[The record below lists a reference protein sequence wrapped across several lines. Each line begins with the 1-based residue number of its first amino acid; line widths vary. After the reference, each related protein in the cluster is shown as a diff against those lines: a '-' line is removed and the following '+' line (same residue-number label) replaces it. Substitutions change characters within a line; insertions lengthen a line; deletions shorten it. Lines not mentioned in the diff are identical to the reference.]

1 MPGTML
7 KTDYFT
13 EFQDS
18 FMRFNTVFSHFTDE

>member
-1 MPGTML
+1 MSGTVP

-18 FMRFNTVFSHFTDE
+18 FMRFNTAFNHFTDE